1 MMAVSR
7 RYLRRHLVKLIIFGS
22 LCLGLALYFQLDT
35 GNQDTTYLIAAP
47 KRQIQAPKHTRDH
60 HSDEA
65 WEEDIRNKFQEGDDE
80 NIHVDRDHRDADI
93 QRSNEQLLSQKV
105 HDIQKDNHQ
114 QEAQKFD
121 NLSDKV
127 DELNQDEQHVIEGL
141 VLSEKDDIDA
151 VRNKPD
157 LDSNHVAVKHTKK
170 RAVEGNKQLGQESI
184 SQRRKLN
191 NNRQVLQSD
200 ARRKK
205 LSVAGKSVVGGKP
218 EIRIMPK
225 HPSVPEGHA
234 LMVTCA
240 DVLVLARRKSN
251 DEAMY
256 MTFELPQSLSRQL
269 KNTVHILVRPGRLT
283 VCVRAGLC
291 VCVSGCVHMC
301 GCTKI

>member
-1 MMAVSR
+1 M
-7 RYLRRHLVKLIIFGS
+7 
-22 LCLGLALYFQLDT
+22 
-35 GNQDTTYLIAAP
+35 
-47 KRQIQAPKHTRDH
+47 
-60 HSDEA
+60 
-65 WEEDIRNKFQEGDDE
+65 
-80 NIHVDRDHRDADI
+80 
-93 QRSNEQLLSQKV
+93 
-105 HDIQKDNHQ
+105 
-114 QEAQKFD
+114 
-121 NLSDKV
+121 SDKV
-127 DELNQDEQHVIEGL
+127 DELNQDEQHVIEGV

-151 VRNKPD
+151 IRNKPD

-269 KNTVHILVRPGRLT
+269 KNTVHILVRPGRLA
-283 VCVRAGLC
+283 VCVWAGL
-291 VCVSGCVHMC
+291 
-301 GCTKI
+301 